1 MSESISGILER
12 ALDAR
17 GLRARIER
25 RLPAQV
31 WREAVG
37 DEIAARAQPT
47 FLSAGVLH
55 VLVVDG
61 RWRDELDAARGL
73 LLSRLNARLG
83 KPIIKSLQFG
93 LAHQGLLEAAKA
105 AQKSAWSWSPLTAAD
120 LAHAGKHVPG
130 SEHLPDGLREALLG
144 ASSAARRRALG
155 VVA

>member
-1 MSESISGILER
+1 MSESIGGILER
-12 ALDAR
+12 ALDAQ

-55 VLVVDG
+55 VLVLDG
-61 RWRDELDAARGL
+61 RWRDQLDAARGL
-73 LLSRLNARLG
+73 LLARLNARLG
-83 KPIIKSLQFG
+83 KHLVKSLQFG
-93 LAHQGLLEAAKA
+93 LAHGGILEAARA
-105 AQKSAWSWSPLTAAD
+105 AQATARSWAPLDAAQ
-120 LAHAGKHVPG
+120 LAQVGRHVPG

-144 ASSAARRRALG
+144 ATAAARRRALG
-155 VVA
+155 ASA